1 MFSEKIVNDLK
12 HSSGIRAM
20 FEEGEKLRKIYG
32 PENVYDFSLGN
43 PDPEPP
49 EAVKKTIRDL
59 ANAPVSGDLHKYMPN
74 AGFTDVREKIAKYI
88 NKESGVSISAKHILM
103 TCGAAGGLNVA
114 LKSLLN
120 PEEEVIVFAPFF
132 VEYLFYIGNHGG
144 KGVIVPVNKE
154 TFEPD
159 VAAFE
164 AAITPKTKAIIL
176 NSPNNPTGVVYSE
189 EILKKLAQVIEKK
202 QKEFNSTIFVL
213 SDEPYTKIVYDG
225 VVIPSVMKIFKNS
238 LVITSFSKTLSLP
251 GERIGYIAV
260 NPEADNADLLMDC
273 LIFSNRVLGFVNAP
287 SMFQRVIAENLDTI
301 VDNNIYKERRDI
313 LYNHLTKLGFTCVK
327 PQGAFYLFPKTPI
340 PDDVEFKNI
349 AMKYNI
355 LVVPGSSFYCPGYV
369 RLSYCV
375 STKLIEN
382 SLPAFEKLAKEF
394 FK

>member
-12 HSSGIRAM
+12 KSSGIRAM

-32 PENVYDFSLGN
+32 PENVFDFSLGN

-59 ANAPVSGDLHKYMPN
+59 ANASVSGDLHKYMPN
-74 AGFTDVREKIAKYI
+74 AGFVDVREKIAQYI
-88 NKESGVSISAKHILM
+88 NKESGVSISAKNILM

-120 PEEEVIVFAPFF
+120 PEEEVIVFSPFF

-144 KGVIVPVNKE
+144 KGVIVPVNNE

-164 AAITPKTKAIIL
+164 AAITPKTKAIII
-176 NSPNNPTGVVYSE
+176 NSPNNPTGVVYSK
-189 EILKKLAQVIEKK
+189 EILKKLAQVIDKK

-225 VVIPSVMKIFKNS
+225 VVVPSVMKIFKNS

-260 NPEADNADLLMDC
+260 NPEADNADMLMDC
-273 LIFSNRVLGFVNAP
+273 LIFCNRILGFVNAP
-287 SMFQRVIAENLDTI
+287 SMFQRVIADNLDTI
-301 VDNNIYKERRDI
+301 VDNDIYKERRDM
-313 LYNHLTKLGFTCVK
+313 LYNHLTKLGFSCIK

-355 LVVPGSSFYCPGYV
+355 LVVPGSNFYCPGYV